1 MEETGTYKNG
11 KVEGEYFHY
20 DKVGKLIE
28 KQIYEDGNLIS
39 TEEFQK
45 VEEVKNEGNKSEA
58 IR

>member
-1 MEETGTYKNG
+1 MNKTSIKTYKN
-11 KVEGEYFHY
+11 
-20 DKVGKLIE
+20 
-28 KQIYEDGNLIS
+28 GNLIS

>member
-1 MEETGTYKNG
+1 MYKNG
-11 KVEGEYFHY
+11 KIDGDYFHD
-20 DKVGKLIE
+20 DKVGKLVE
-28 KQIYEDGNLIS
+28 KQIYKNGNLIS